1 MSLLNYGTVSKF
13 LCQTGRFSH
22 KIIWNLSLFFQVLV
36 EDTSR
41 DDGSSTATGQIHSEV
56 SLWFSYSRNHS
67 RLESLGYLLWS
78 AGRDVGLGL
87 VRGSEFVL
95 WCLFCNNILQSW
107 IFLCINFSMTYEL
120 SVAGLCQL
128 AWLKG
133 AEGPASVIATILLS
147 CFEPCRFTLWKPVNC
162 FTRRYDKDR

>member
-1 MSLLNYGTVSKF
+1 MLLLNCGTVSKF
-13 LCQTGRFSH
+13 LYQTGRFSF
-22 KIIWNLSLFFQVLV
+22 KSVWNLSLFFQVLV

-41 DDGSSTATGQIHSEV
+41 DDGSSTATGILHSEV
-56 SLWFSYSRNHS
+56 SLWFFSYSRNHS
-67 RLESLGYLLWS
+67 RLESLGYLLRS

-87 VRGSEFVL
+87 VKGSEFVL
-95 WCLFCNNILQSW
+95 WCFFCNDILQSW

-133 AEGPASVIATILLS
+133 AEGQASVIATILLS
-147 CFEPCRFTLWKPVNC
+147 CFEPCRFTLWKPVKLLYWKIWQ
-162 FTRRYDKDR
+162 R